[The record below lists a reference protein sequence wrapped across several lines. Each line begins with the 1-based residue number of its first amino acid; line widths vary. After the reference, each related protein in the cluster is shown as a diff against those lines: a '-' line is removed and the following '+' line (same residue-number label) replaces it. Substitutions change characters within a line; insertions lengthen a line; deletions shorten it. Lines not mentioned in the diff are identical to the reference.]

1 LDFYIDD
8 IVIHSETADECLGK
22 LKKVL
27 DAAPEYGLKMKWK
40 KCRFLQ
46 SSTTFLGRQ
55 VGGGEIKP
63 GPEKTNAIR
72 KFAMPQKIKAVQSF
86 LGLTG
91 FFRQFIKNYSL
102 IAKPLTNLLRK
113 YVKFKMGLDEQQ
125 AVDILKEALVSEPVL
140 RLYRR
145 DAKTEIHT
153 DASKDG
159 FAATLFQWHKGQLH
173 PVLFWS
179 KKTSESEA
187 RQHSYI
193 QEAKAIFLACKKFR

>member
-1 LDFYIDD
+1 MDD
-8 IVIHSETADECLGK
+8 IVIHAETDNECLGK

-27 DAAPEYGLKMKWK
+27 DAAAEYGLKIKWK

-46 SSTTFLGRQ
+46 SSITFLGHQ

-63 GPEKTNAIR
+63 GPEKTKAIR
-72 KFAMPQKIKAVQSF
+72 KFPMPQNIKAVQSF
-86 LGLTG
+86 LGFTG
-91 FFRQFIKNYSL
+91 VFRKFIKNYSL

-125 AVDILKEALVSEPVL
+125 AVAILKEALVSEPVL

-145 DAKTEIHT
+145 DAKT
-153 DASKDG
+153 DA
-159 FAATLFQWHKGQLH
+159 FAATLLQWHERQLH

-193 QEAKAIFLACKKFR
+193 QEGWFGVQACAGNGSVSNTEIAGER